1 MSTTPHPRR
10 RLALTVAAALAAS
23 GLATVAAAT
32 PAAAA
37 PTPAGVSVDYLAD
50 VYPGLDSGHV
60 LETVTIER
68 FEYLLKQPGRYAF
81 LVGDPGNA
89 TTQATIGHVD
99 DVARRLGV
107 EKVYTF
113 TPKLD
118 GDRLNVWDLSR
129 SGLRTGTSPDPA
141 GGNRAGQGR
150 AQYEA
155 LGNRLLTE
163 YLNKDT
169 TPQFTKDEATDPY
182 LFVYDKDHTSGGAE
196 DRIVASLTGEKVAAD
211 LDTSAEATA
220 YEEQVE
226 DVLGSVPA
234 SSYTPRSNF
243 QFLKDEV
250 NRRHT
255 STAAYADATKFGGE
269 ILDDADAADGWR
281 IQTIT
286 YPELVHLLQQPGDI
300 PILFGGTWCHNTRAI
315 IKDVNRIAQEDG
327 IRTVYNFDFSLDSTG
342 NGGSLAQHI
351 RDNALPATVDGVT
364 EVLRPSHL
372 YGDLVNTYLSNAVT
386 EYRTA
391 ADVERLGGGSVNAV
405 SYFPGGDVTAPV
417 QQARKIQ
424 VGHVLTYN
432 KDHKDAAGNPA
443 PVVDQAIRFNDDG
456 GQTEHMTEWWYVA
469 GRDYA
474 AGDARLGGTYNVASE
489 AGSNGLQNQ
498 RAFAKEAIAEI
509 DSVLGGL
516 AGEQHETQVAV
527 DGVPATVP
535 VGATPTVQV
544 AVSSPGHAP
553 FASFNTASSSAAPST
568 GTAKP
573 RGEVGVFDG
582 DELLVKGRLSRA
594 GTAAL
599 TLPAQTKGTKAYTV
613 RYLGRGDSLT
623 PSQSALALDVSG
635 TASTVTLAGPDPLVY
650 GTAGTV
656 TATVTEGATGSVE
669 LTGLPGGARTA
680 DVQDGTAT
688 FDVPAGTQPGSYT
701 LRATYG
707 GDATF
712 AGSSSEPVTVVVRK
726 APSSL
731 TVSAAGVRYGT
742 APRVAVTV
750 KGAAG
755 RAPTGAVTLTGPT
768 VRASGRL
775 DANGRVTIALPRT
788 LKVGTHRLTVV
799 YQGDGVVLA
808 ASRTA
813 SVAVARTAPGATRVT
828 VPSSVRAGQRARVT
842 VTVATP
848 AGLAKASGRVT
859 VTASKGRT
867 ARTVRAVVRGGRVV
881 VTLPRLA
888 RGTWTVR
895 AAYAGDASYTAGRT
909 AVARLR
915 VVR

>member
-1 MSTTPHPRR
+1 MSTTPNPRR
-10 RLALTVAAALAAS
+10 RLALSVAAAVAAS
-23 GLATVAAAT
+23 GLVAGAPSTAH
-32 PAAAA
+32 AA
-37 PTPAGVSVDYLAD
+37 PAPVGTTVDYFDD
-50 VYPGLDSGHV
+50 VYDALGAGSV
-60 LETVTIER
+60 FETVTIER
-68 FEYLLKQPGRYAF
+68 FEYLLKQPGRFAF

-89 TTQATIGHVD
+89 STQATIGHVNQ
-99 DVARRLGV
+99 VAKRLGV
-107 EKVYTF
+107 DKVYNF

-118 GDRLNVWDLSR
+118 GDTLDVWDLSR

-155 LGNRLLTE
+155 LGNRLLTD

-169 TPQFTKDEATDPY
+169 TPQFTKDESTDPY
-182 LFVYDKDHTSGGAE
+182 LFVYDKDHTEGGAE
-196 DRIVASLTGEKVAAD
+196 DRIIASLAGEKSATD
-211 LDTSAEATA
+211 LDTPAETTA
-220 YEEQVE
+220 YEDQVE
-226 DVLGSVPA
+226 DVLGAVPA

-255 STAAYADATKFGGE
+255 TTAAYADASKFGGD
-269 ILDDADAADGWR
+269 ILDDADATDGWR
-281 IQTIT
+281 VQTVT

-342 NGGSLAQHI
+342 NSGSLAQHI

-391 ADVERLGGGSVNAV
+391 ADVEKLGGSVNAV
-405 SYFPGGDVTAPV
+405 SYLPGGDVTATAK
-417 QQARKIQ
+417 QARKIQ

-432 KDHKDAAGNPA
+432 KDHKDAAGNAA

-516 AGEQHETQVAV
+516 AGEEHGTQVAV

-544 AVSSPGHAP
+544 SVTSPGHAP
-553 FASFNTASSSAAPST
+553 FASFNTASASVAPST
-568 GTAKP
+568 GTARP

-582 DELLVKGRLSRA
+582 SELLVKARLSRA
-594 GTAAL
+594 GTASL
-599 TLPAQTKGTKAYTV
+599 TLPAQTQGTKAYTV

-623 PSQSALALDVSG
+623 PSQSALALDVAG
-635 TASTVTLAGPDPLVY
+635 TASSVTLAGPAPLTY
-650 GTAGTV
+650 GAASTV
-656 TATVTEGATGSVE
+656 TATVTEGATGTVS
-669 LTGLPGGARTA
+669 LSGLPGGAVSA
-680 DVQDGTAT
+680 PVQDGTAT
-688 FDVPAGTQPGSYT
+688 FTVPAGTVPGSYALT
-701 LRATYG
+701 ASYG
-707 GDATF
+707 GDATY
-712 AGSSSEPVTVVVRK
+712 APSSSTPLTVVVRK
-726 APSSL
+726 NASTL
-731 TVSAAGVRYGT
+731 AVAAAGVRYGT
-742 APRVAVTV
+742 AAKVLVAV

-755 RAPTGAVTLTGPT
+755 RVPTGTVTLTGPT
-768 VRASGRL
+768 VRATGRL
-775 DANGRVTIALPRT
+775 DASGRATIVLPRG
-788 LKVGTHRLTVV
+788 LRVGTHRITAV
-799 YQGDGVVLA
+799 YQGDRVALA
-808 ASRTA
+808 ASRTG
-813 SVAVARTAPGATRVT
+813 SVTVVKALPGATRVA
-828 VPSSVRAGQRARVT
+828 VPRSVKATRKAKVT
-842 VTVATP
+842 ITVATP
-848 AGLAKASGRVT
+848 PGLAKASGPVT
-859 VTASKGRT
+859 VKVTKGRT
-867 ARTVRAVVRGGRVV
+867 SRTVRATLSNGRVV

-888 RGTWTVR
+888 RGTWSVK

-909 AVARLR
+909 ASARLR

>member
-1 MSTTPHPRR
+1 MSTTPNPRR
-10 RLALTVAAALAAS
+10 RLALSVAAAVAAS
-23 GLATVAAAT
+23 GLVAGAPSTAH
-32 PAAAA
+32 AA
-37 PTPAGVSVDYLAD
+37 PPSVGASIDYLAD
-50 VYPGLDSGHV
+50 VYPGLGSDHV
-60 LETVTIER
+60 VENVTIER

-81 LVGDPGNA
+81 LIGDPGNA
-89 TTQATIGHVD
+89 STQATIGHVD
-99 DVARRLGV
+99 DVAQRLGV

-169 TPQFTKDEATDPY
+169 TPEFTKDESADPY
-182 LFVYDKDHTSGGAE
+182 LFVYDKDHTSGADE
-196 DRIVASLTGEKVAAD
+196 DRIVASLKGERTAAD
-211 LDTSAEATA
+211 LDTPAEVTA
-220 YEEQVE
+220 YEDQVE

-243 QFLKDEV
+243 TFLKDEV

-255 STAAYADATKFGGE
+255 STPAYADASKFGGE
-269 ILDDADAADGWR
+269 ILADSDAADGWR
-281 IQTIT
+281 IQTVT

-342 NGGSLAQHI
+342 NAGSLAQHI

-372 YGDLVNTYLSNAVT
+372 YGDLVSTYLSNAVT

-391 ADVERLGGGSVNAV
+391 ADVAQLGGSVNAV
-405 SYFPGGDVTAPV
+405 SYLPGGDVTAEPK
-417 QQARKIQ
+417 QARKIQ

-432 KDHKDAAGNPA
+432 KDHQDAFGNPA

-469 GRDYA
+469 GRDYP

-489 AGSNGLQNQ
+489 AGANGLQNQ

-516 AGEQHETQVAV
+516 AGEDHATQVAV
-527 DGVPATVP
+527 DAPASVP

-544 AVSSPGHAP
+544 AVTAPGFAP
-553 FASFNTASSSAAPST
+553 FASFTKPSDSTTPST
-568 GTAKP
+568 GTARP

-582 DELLVKGRLSRA
+582 SELVVKARLSRA
-594 GTAAL
+594 GTASL
-599 TLPAQTKGTKAYTV
+599 TLPAQTQGTKAYSV
-613 RYLGRGDSLT
+613 RYLGRGDSLS
-623 PSQSALALDVSG
+623 PSQAALALEVAG
-635 TASTVTLAGPDPLVY
+635 TATTTTLAGPAPIAY
-650 GTAGTV
+650 GAAGTV
-656 TATVTEGATGSVE
+656 TATVTEGATGTVS
-669 LTGLPGGARTA
+669 LAGLPGGAVSA
-680 DVQDGTAT
+680 PVQAGKAT
-688 FDVPAGTQPGSYT
+688 FTVPAGTTPGSYALT
-701 LRATYG
+701 ATYG
-707 GDATF
+707 GDATY
-712 AGSSSEPVTVVVRK
+712 AGSTSSPVTVVVRK
-726 APSSL
+726 NASAL
-731 TVSAAGVRYGT
+731 AVSAAGVRYGT
-742 APRVAVTV
+742 PATVRVAV

-755 RAPTGAVTLTGPT
+755 RVPTGTVTLTGPT

-775 DANGRVTIALPRT
+775 DAAGRATIVLPRG
-788 LKVGTHRLTVV
+788 LRVGTHRITAV
-799 YQGDGVVLA
+799 YQGDKVAVA
-808 ASRTA
+808 ASRTG
-813 SVAVARTAPGATRVT
+813 SVTVVKALPGATRVA
-828 VPSSVRAGQRARVT
+828 VPRSVKASKRAKVT

-848 AGLAKASGRVT
+848 AGLAKASGPVT
-859 VTASKGRT
+859 VKVSKGRT
-867 ARTVRAVVRGGRVV
+867 TRTVRATVRNGRVV

-888 RGTWTVR
+888 RGTWSVKAT
-895 AAYAGDASYTAGRT
+895 YAGDASYTAGRT
-909 AVARLR
+909 VAARLR